1 MKAKLQCHGFP
12 EVLHMMPTL
21 LLAYHHG
28 RTGTSDPYFQS
39 LEYNEYGVIDFA
51 PVPTPWEISVIRLIW
66 LAISF
71 VFKVQRWGVQ
81 STH

>member
-28 RTGTSDPYFQS
+28 RTGISDPYFQS

-51 PVPTPWEISVIRLIW
+51 SIPRPWEISVIRLIW
-66 LAISF
+66 LAIPF
-71 VFKVQRWGVQ
+71 VFKAQR
-81 STH
+81 